1 MDRKKLKTSS
11 EESTRRIRE
20 KLSREMGSVLNLLR
34 DPRVIEIIL
43 NSDGEV
49 WVERLGETM
58 EFFENMPRSQADS
71 LLRTVASSVEVIL
84 NDSSPILEC
93 EFPLDGSRFEAL
105 VPPIVSAPIFSIRK
119 KASQVFTLDDYAKQG
134 IMTDAQQM
142 AIEAAVDERKNI
154 LIVGGTGSGKTTLTN
169 AVIHDMAESCPNDRM
184 IILEDTCELQCAK
197 KNTEFLR
204 SNVKTSMTDLLKAT
218 LRLRPDRIHVGEVRD
233 GAALALLKAWNTG
246 HPGGVA
252 TIHANSA
259 HAGLIRLEQLIS
271 EVTQSPMASLIGEAV
286 NMVVYIEKHKGGR
299 RIREVMYVKGHNGNR
314 YKCESLGGSDA

>member
-1 MDRKKLKTSS
+1 MKTGA
-11 EESTRRIRE
+11 EESTRRIHE
-20 KLSREMGSVLNLLR
+20 KLSREMGSVLTLLR

-49 WVERLGETM
+49 WVERLGQTM
-58 EFFENMPRSQADS
+58 EFFEMMPRSQADS

-119 KASQVFTLDDYAKQG
+119 KASQVFTLRDYVSQG
-134 IMTDAQQM
+134 IMTDAQRE
-142 AIEAAVDERKNI
+142 AIEEAVDARNNI

-169 AVIHDMAESCPNDRM
+169 AVIHDIAESCPNDRM
-184 IILEDTCELQCAK
+184 IILEDTCELQCSK

-204 SNVKTSMTDLLKAT
+204 SNVKTSMLDLLKAT
-218 LRLRPDRIHVGEVRD
+218 LRLRPDRIMVGEVRD
-233 GAALALLKAWNTG
+233 GAALALLKSWNTG

-259 HAGLIRLEQLIS
+259 YDGLIRLQELIG
-271 EVTQSPMASLIGEAV
+271 EVTQSPMVALIGRAV
-286 NMVVYIEKHKGGR
+286 NMVVYIEKHKGSR
-299 RIREVMYVKGHNGNR
+299 RIKEVLRVEGHDGSG
-314 YKCESLGGSDA
+314 YKTQSLGESYA

>member
-1 MDRKKLKTSS
+1 MNQT
-11 EESTRRIRE
+11 EESTRRVRE
-20 KLSREMGSVLNLLR
+20 KLSREMGSVLTLLR

-43 NSDGEV
+43 NSDGEI

-58 EFFENMPRSQADS
+58 EYFENMPRSQADS

-84 NDSSPILEC
+84 NDSNPILEC

-119 KASQVFTLDDYAKQG
+119 KASQVFTLGDYVKQG
-134 IMTDAQQM
+134 IMTQAQKE
-142 AIEAAVDERKNI
+142 AIECAVEDRRNI

-169 AVIHDMAESCPNDRM
+169 AVIHEIAESCPDDRM

-197 KNTEFLR
+197 KNTEFIR
-204 SNVKTSMTDLLKAT
+204 SNIKTSMMDLLKAT
-218 LRLRPDRIHVGEVRD
+218 LRLRPDRILVGEVRD

-259 HAGLIRLEQLIS
+259 YDGLIRVEELVREVTPSPMLALIS
-271 EVTQSPMASLIGEAV
+271 RAV
-286 NMVVYIEKHKGGR
+286 DIVVYIEKHKGSR
-299 RIREVMYVKGHNGNR
+299 RIKEVLYVKGHEGNS
-314 YKCESLGGSDA
+314 YKCESLGESDA

>member
-1 MDRKKLKTSS
+1 MKPSN
-11 EESTRRIRE
+11 EESTKRIRE
-20 KLSREMGSVLNLLR
+20 KLSREMGSVLTLLR

-84 NDSSPILEC
+84 NDSNPILEC

-119 KASQVFTLDDYAKQG
+119 KASCVFTLDDYVSQG
-134 IMTDAQQM
+134 IMTAAQKY
-142 AIEAAVDERKNI
+142 AIEDAVDEKKNI

-169 AVIHDMAESCPNDRM
+169 SVIHEIAKSCPNDRM

-204 SNVKTSMTDLLKAT
+204 SNVKTSMSDLLKAT
-218 LRLRPDRIHVGEVRD
+218 LRLRPDRILVGEVRD

-259 HAGLIRLEQLIS
+259 YAGLIRLEQLIS

-286 NMVVYIEKHKGGR
+286 NMVVYIEKHKGSR
-299 RIREVMYVKGHNGNR
+299 RIGEILYVKGHNGSG
-314 YKCESLGGSDA
+314 YKTQSLGESDA

>member
-1 MDRKKLKTSS
+1 MKTST
-11 EESTRRIRE
+11 EESTKRVHE
-20 KLSREMGSVLNLLR
+20 KLSREMGSMLSLLH

-58 EFFENMPRSQADS
+58 EFFERMPRSQADS
-71 LLRTVASSVEVIL
+71 MLRTVASSVEVIL

-105 VPPIVSAPIFSIRK
+105 VPPIVSAPIFSLRK
-119 KASQVFTLDDYAKQG
+119 KASQVFTLKDYQHQG
-134 IMTDAQQM
+134 IMTALQRET
-142 AIEAAVDERKNI
+142 IEEAVESRANI

-169 AVIHDMAESCPNDRM
+169 AVIHEIAESCPDDRM
-184 IILEDTCELQCAK
+184 IILEDTCELQCTK

-218 LRLRPDRIHVGEVRD
+218 LRLRPDRILVGEVRD
-233 GAALALLKAWNTG
+233 GAALALLKSWNTG

-259 HAGLIRLEQLIS
+259 HAGLIRLEQLIK

-286 NMVVYIEKHKGGR
+286 NVVVYIEKHKGNR
-299 RIREVMYVKGHNGNR
+299 RIKEVMHVKGHDGNG
-314 YKCESLGGSDA
+314 YKTQFSGESDA